1 MGVWRVFMH
10 AYVIHGVGHAPQ
22 EIFILNHA
30 GLVIEGIYL
39 QGFIQAGSPLKPEAD
54 LPGSPTVLAIHCKKK
69 QRLFWL
75 DLVTSL
81 NLLSACIIEHSGVPL
96 RALDSKQIKD
106 LVRLSRTLANVMG
119 E

>member
-39 QGFIQAGSPLKPEAD
+39 QDFIQAGSPFNPKLICQ
-54 LPGSPTVLAIHCKKK
+54 GVLQSLQFTAKKAK
-69 QRLFWL
+69 VVLTQFGYL
-75 DLVTSL
+75 T
-81 NLLSACIIEHSGVPL
+81 
-96 RALDSKQIKD
+96 
-106 LVRLSRTLANVMG
+106 
-119 E
+119 